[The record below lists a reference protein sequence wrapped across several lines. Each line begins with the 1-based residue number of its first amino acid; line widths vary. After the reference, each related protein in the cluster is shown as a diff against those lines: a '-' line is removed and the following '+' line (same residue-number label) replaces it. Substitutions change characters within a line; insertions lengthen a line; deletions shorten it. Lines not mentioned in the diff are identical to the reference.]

1 MFTVAPSHRVTFKH
15 FFMTGFLAMG
25 LAALPARAEDPK
37 PVEKPAETPA
47 ARGQSGRPDPA
58 QMLRMQ
64 RERLDQLTLTAD
76 QKKKLDEIYATAE
89 ADLKKAGDGDRQAL
103 ATAMTDIREKVAA
116 VLTDEQKAKFQAARA
131 AGGAGGAGG
140 AITNVVDRLEK
151 SLEKLDLTADQK
163 TKVKPVLEDARK
175 KFEELRS
182 QLQSGDR
189 AAMREKFKTAM
200 DDTRDKLKE
209 ILTPEQAEKLKADI
223 EAGRANAA
231 GGATRRPPTTDAPA
245 KPADK

>member
-1 MFTVAPSHRVTFKH
+1 MFSTAPSHRVTFKH

-47 ARGQSGRPDPA
+47 ARGRPDPA

-131 AGGAGGAGG
+131 AGGAGG

-231 GGATRRPPTTDAPA
+231 GGATRRPNAPATEAPA